1 MPLKITPRMIE
12 DGFTT
17 VEDSF
22 TDFFNTLKD
31 SIKSWDYFVNWEK
44 VFSNTKQI
52 EIDLNLLNYL
62 LGKDNFDQA
71 FRELFTQHPHL
82 VRTIPSLI
90 VRDGSKSMQFEI
102 SNGSISS
109 TDNNYF
115 FDFAT
120 PATSAE
126 KVAQALTF
134 VKESGLIKIFQED
147 GVKNLVD
154 YVLGV
159 EAGLD
164 SNGRKNRSG
173 KSMEKV
179 VSNYLDE
186 FTKKYPYTIVPQASQ
201 DEILETFGIYVP
213 IDKAS
218 RRFDFVIGSS
228 DGIVIMEVNFYSGG
242 GSKLSAICGDYKEL
256 QQMLSIPKVKFL
268 WITDGKGW
276 ETARHPLRSAYDKLD
291 YVWNLSWLNRGYL
304 EEIVGV

>member
-71 FRELFTQHPHL
+71 FRELFTQHPQL
-82 VRTIPSLI
+82 VQTIPSLI
-90 VRDGSKSMQFEI
+90 VRDGSKSMKFEI
-102 SNGSISS
+102 SDGSIYS
-109 TDNNYF
+109 TDKNHY
-115 FDFAT
+115 FDFST
-120 PATSAE
+120 PATDAV
-126 KVAQALTF
+126 KVSQALTF
-134 VKESGLIKIFQED
+134 VKETGLVRIFQEN

-173 KSMEKV
+173 SSMERIV
-179 VSNYLDE
+179 GNYLKD
-186 FTKKYPYTIVPQASQ
+186 FSQRMSLKLINQASQ
-201 DEILETFGIYVP
+201 REVQENYGIAVP

-218 RRFDFVIGSS
+218 RAFDFVIGDSKR
-228 DGIVIMEVNFYSGG
+228 IVIIETNYYSGG
-242 GSKLSAICGDYKEL
+242 GSKLKATCGEYKGLSEL
-256 QQMLSIPKVKFL
+256 LNLPNVTFL

-276 ETARHPLRSAYDKLD
+276 ETDKRSLQSAYEKLD
-291 YVWNLSWLNRGYL
+291 HVWNLSWLSRGYL
-304 EEIVGV
+304 SELL